1 MNKNNTEF
9 QFQILRKIADNSKL
23 TQRDLSKELGYSLG
37 KLNYV
42 IKELQKKGLIKMRN
56 FRNNSNK
63 EKYMYILTPKGLIE
77 KTKITVQFMKR
88 KMEEYDELKKEL
100 NNSKKKI
107 IKKLD

>member
-63 EKYMYILTPKGLIE
+63 EKYMYILTPKGLIK

-100 NNSKKKI
+100 NNSKKKLS
-107 IKKLD
+107 KS

>member
-42 IKELQKKGLIKMRN
+42 IKELQKKGN
-56 FRNNSNK
+56 
-63 EKYMYILTPKGLIE
+63 
-77 KTKITVQFMKR
+77 
-88 KMEEYDELKKEL
+88 
-100 NNSKKKI
+100 
-107 IKKLD
+107 

>member
-1 MNKNNTEF
+1 MNKKNREF

-23 TQRDLSKELGYSLG
+23 TQRDMSKELGYSLG

-56 FRNNSNK
+56 FKNNSNK

-100 NNSKKKI
+100 NNSKKKLA
-107 IKKLD
+107 KN

>member
-1 MNKNNTEF
+1 MNKNNTES

-56 FRNNSNK
+56 FKNNSNK

-100 NNSKKKI
+100 NNSKKKLA
-107 IKKLD
+107 KN